1 MNSDNI
7 QISSNEDKK
16 SFIKKEF
23 YMSFK
28 DRSDIINIF
37 KNLSSKKSKNQEN
50 STKNHANE
58 IYSNYKS
65 ENNKRSKSRNSKSKE
80 KRIPLTIKQISV
92 NDLESEKIIEKFFNK
107 NNKNN
112 CILKTIDKKD
122 SSINKFLKEKQTIFK
137 KQMEEFNEI
146 SSKIDLDSVE
156 IYLNIKNEGSN
167 KIEYNEPD
175 NNINDN
181 IQIFYNEPIEEIHNK
196 TTYEEKEKKTL
207 SITDFFKP
215 DQQTVSPVFSQFFEA
230 FKIYQD
236 EINKNNEIETDK
248 KLKLANKKNEE
259 EIRKLKIANNKLEE
273 EIRKFKIDTD
283 KKLEDEIK
291 KFKKETDNKL
301 LIVMNHFSDLED
313 VLVSV
318 DNDLLDL
325 KQLTNYFSN
334 QAQPT
339 QIRKN
344 LEYLIL
350 LY

>member
-1 MNSDNI
+1 MNSDII
-7 QISSNEDKK
+7 QISSNEQEKN
-16 SFIKKEF
+16 S
-23 YMSFK
+23 SFK
-28 DRSDIINIF
+28 VKYITLNERSDIIVYFNSF
-37 KNLSSKKSKNQEN
+37 GSKNKEK

-58 IYSNYKS
+58 IYSNDKS

-92 NDLESEKIIEKFFNK
+92 NDLASEKIIEKFFNK

-122 SSINKFLKEKQTIFK
+122 SSITKFLKEKQTIFK
-137 KQMEEFNEI
+137 KQMGEFNEI
-146 SSKIDLDSVE
+146 SSKIDLDSFE
-156 IYLNIKNEGSN
+156 INLNIKNEGSN

-181 IQIFYNEPIEEIHNK
+181 IQIFNNEPIEEIHNK

-236 EINKNNEIETDK
+236 EINKNNEEEIRKLKLANKNNEIETDK
-248 KLKLANKKNEE
+248 KLKLANKKN
-259 EIRKLKIANNKLEE
+259 EE